1 MIFAVADKMTS
12 NTLTQSVISR
22 KACNCGDHS
31 VKLWRRTRFQERC
44 LALVRLV
51 VRMNTDSHNVQ
62 WLTKTGE

>member
-31 VKLWRRTRFQERC
+31 VKLWRRTRSSRAVFSFGAFSCPNEYKQPQRSV
-44 LALVRLV
+44 ADK
-51 VRMNTDSHNVQ
+51 N
-62 WLTKTGE
+62 W